1 MSISEGRFEGN
12 TSFPDMQFFIGFDD
26 FQDTSAHAVFAT
38 QGAGLVSQTLAASL
52 AATLFAN
59 VGPLLRTGVYA
70 SSYDQ
75 EQFGTAAGVAG
86 PTTVANTSGPLALPP
101 GIPPITAANMT
112 TIAGSLSGTGTGI
125 QRGPVPKGM
134 QIDSVDVIY
143 SVATNALST
152 ATIGLTKTVFVG
164 GVAPAVTNLIAL
176 GANGLPTAAA
186 AQPYVTN
193 VAVTSPA
200 MITSADAEIVLN
212 INLTTPA
219 GGTAVFYGCVF
230 HCHYNFN

>member
-1 MSISEGRFEGN
+1 MSITEGRFEGN
-12 TSFPDMQFFIGFDD
+12 TSFPDLQFFLGFDD
-26 FQDTSAHAVFAT
+26 FIDTSGNAVNAT

-52 AATLFAN
+52 AATLFSN
-59 VGPLLRTGVYA
+59 VEPWLRTGVYA

-101 GIPPITAANMT
+101 GIPPILAANLPT
-112 TIAGSLSGTGTGI
+112 LGNA
-125 QRGPVPKGM
+125 QRGPIPKGM

-143 SVATNALST
+143 TVTGAALT
-152 ATIGLTKTVFVG
+152 GATIGLTKTVFANNT
-164 GVAPAVTNLIAL
+164 APVVTNLIAL
-176 GANGLPTAAA
+176 GANGLPTAVQ

-193 VAVTSPA
+193 VAVGTPA
-200 MITSADAEIVLN
+200 MITSADAEVVLN
-212 INLTTPA
+212 VNLTTQAA
-219 GGTAVFYGCVF
+219 GSAVFYGVVF

>member
-1 MSISEGRFEGN
+1 MSITEGRFEGN
-12 TSFPDMQFFIGFDD
+12 ISFPDLQFFLGFDD
-26 FQDTSAHAVFAT
+26 FIDTSSHAVNAT

-52 AATLFAN
+52 AATLFSN
-59 VGPLLRTGVYA
+59 VEPWLRTGVYA

-101 GIPPITAANMT
+101 GIPPILAANLPT
-112 TIAGSLSGTGTGI
+112 LGNA
-125 QRGPVPKGM
+125 QRGPIPKGM

-143 SVATNALST
+143 TVTGAALT
-152 ATIGLTKTVFVG
+152 GATIGLTKTVFANNT
-164 GVAPAVTNLIAL
+164 APVVTNLIAL
-176 GANGLPTAAA
+176 GANGLPTAVQ

-193 VAVTSPA
+193 VAVGTPA
-200 MITSADAEIVLN
+200 MITSADAEVVLN
-212 INLTTPA
+212 VNLTTQA
-219 GGTAVFYGCVF
+219 GGSAVFYGVVF